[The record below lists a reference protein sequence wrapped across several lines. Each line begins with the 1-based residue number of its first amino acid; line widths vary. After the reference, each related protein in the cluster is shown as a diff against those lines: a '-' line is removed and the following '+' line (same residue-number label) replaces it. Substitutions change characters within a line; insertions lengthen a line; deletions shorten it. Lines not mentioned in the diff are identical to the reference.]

1 MAIVIRELPASDIK
15 RIRDIDRSERIDQ
28 QYRVRNGHLEIINV
42 EIDAAHWGTPGS
54 EHPVEHYIDEWHPLL
69 DDGVLFGAMDGER
82 LVGFV
87 IYRPRIADGLANLA
101 VLPVSREH
109 RRSGLGR
116 RLTEEVVQRARLDGA
131 RRLYVSAT
139 PTRGT
144 VDFYTRQGFEVAAM
158 PDPHM
163 FDLEPDD
170 IHLGMAL

>member
-1 MAIVIRELPASDIK
+1 MTIVLRELPTSDIE

-28 QYRVRNGHLEIINV
+28 QYRVRDGHLEIIDV
-42 EIDAAHWGTPGS
+42 DIDAPRWGTPRS
-54 EHPVEHYIDEWHPLL
+54 EHPVEHYIDEWRPVL
-69 DDGVLFGAMDGER
+69 DDGVLFGAMEGDR

-87 IYRPRIADGLANLA
+87 LYRPRIADGLANLA
-101 VLPVSREH
+101 VLHVSREH

-116 RLTEEVVQRARLDGA
+116 RLTDEVVQRARADGA

-144 VDFYTRQGFEVAAM
+144 VDFYLRQGFAVAAM

-163 FDLEPDD
+163 FELEPED
-170 IHLGMAL
+170 IHLVMTL

>member
-1 MAIVIRELPASDIK
+1 MASLRELPSSDIE

-28 QYRVRNGHLEIINV
+28 QYRLRDGRLEIV
-42 EIDAAHWGTPGS
+42 DVDIDAAPWDTPGR
-54 EHPVEHYIDEWHPLL
+54 EHPVEQYIDEWRSLL
-69 DDGVLFGAMDGER
+69 DDGVLFGAIDGDR
-82 LVGFV
+82 LVAFA

-101 VLPVSREH
+101 VLHVSREH

-116 RLTEEVVQRARLDGA
+116 RLTEKVVRRARADGA

-144 VDFYTRQGFEVAAM
+144 VDFYMRQGFEVAAM

-163 FDLEPDD
+163 FELEPDD
-170 IHLGMAL
+170 IHLVMNL